1 MLKLP
6 ICLASVLTIILIAD
20 QSKALVD
27 VQEKADSS
35 FHGCMDLNPR
45 ICEMIVSRCDE
56 VRNIAFLYMNC
67 RRTCSLC

>member
-35 FHGCMDLNPR
+35 FHGKVYSDKSISSSAVTTSFDSLL
-45 ICEMIVSRCDE
+45 I
-56 VRNIAFLYMNC
+56 FLYI
-67 RRTCSLC
+67 